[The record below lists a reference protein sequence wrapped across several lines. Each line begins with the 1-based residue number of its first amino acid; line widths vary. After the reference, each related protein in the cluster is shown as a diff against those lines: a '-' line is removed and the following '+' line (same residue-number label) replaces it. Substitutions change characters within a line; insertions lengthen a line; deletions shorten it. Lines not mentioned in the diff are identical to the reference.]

1 MLQIGKR
8 PCEIIKLVG
17 REKTFINYFKNK
29 RKSIYKCQT
38 KKRAGAPT
46 KLNDKAKK
54 LIRKSR
60 DKKGGSTR
68 KLSKQLKQS
77 GVANVSHETIRK
89 FQRNEG
95 QKPYKR
101 KQQPLY
107 SNKNIQRRTEFAQ
120 KYGTKSKFF
129 WDKNGYLLMK
139 NVLV

>member
-1 MLQIGKR
+1 MQIGKR

-17 REKTFINYFKNK
+17 RGKTFINYCKNK

-54 LIRKSR
+54 HVRKSI
-60 DKKGGSTR
+60 DTKGGSTR

-95 QKPYKR
+95 QNHINVNNNHYIQIKIYNY
-101 KQQPLY
+101 QL
-107 SNKNIQRRTEFAQ
+107 NLHKNMEQNQ
-120 KYGTKSKFF
+120 NFF
-129 WDKNGYLLMK
+129 GINGYLLMK
-139 NVLV
+139 NILV